1 MKHVGFGYYL
11 REGIANLFSH
21 GFRPF
26 AAIGVTIACLV
37 VMGTFSLVAYN
48 AEVMLQNLTSDYQI
62 LAFVEDGATDDRENE
77 IARALDKVD
86 NVASVTYISRE
97 EATAAFEEQHKDEEI
112 MQGLDASIFRNRFA
126 VYVKDLTQVK
136 TTAEAVGKIEGVAKV
151 RVDEDI
157 AGGFVTLRN
166 VASVIGITLILVL
179 FVISAFIISN
189 TIRLTTHDRQTE
201 IAILKMVGAS
211 DGFIRWPFVYEGLAI
226 GFISAMIAF
235 LLQWLL
241 YVSVAESIAV
251 SDRLQLFSIVDFSEI
266 ILPVALSF
274 LGVGLAVGVG
284 GSVTA
289 VRKFLRV

>member
-11 REGIANLFSH
+11 REGIINLFSH

-26 AAIGVTIACLV
+26 AAIGVTVACLV

-48 AEVMLQNLTSDYQI
+48 AEVMLENLTSDYQI
-62 LAFVEDGATDDRENE
+62 LAFVDESADDSRQDE
-77 IARALDKVD
+77 IARAIDRQD
-86 NVASVTYISRE
+86 NVANITYISRE
-97 EATAAFEEQHKDEEI
+97 EATKSFEEQHRDEEI
-112 MQGLDASIFRNRFA
+112 MQDLDPTIFRDRFA

-136 TTAEAVGKIEGVAKV
+136 ATAEAVGQIEGVAKV

-166 VASVIGITLILVL
+166 VASVIGAALMLVL

-189 TIRLTTHDRQTE
+189 TIRLTTHERKTE

-211 DGFIRWPFVYEGLAI
+211 DGFIRWPFVYEGMAI
-226 GFISAMIAF
+226 GLISAVIGF

-241 YVSVAESIAV
+241 YVTVAESIAA
-251 SDRLQLFSIVDFSEI
+251 SDRLQLFNIVEFSRI
-266 ILPVALSF
+266 IVPVGISF
-274 LGVGLAVGVG
+274 AGIGLAVGIG